1 MQRHWNSQVVVG
13 LAVDSK
19 ERELQERMQTVKGL
33 VRSMAFIV
41 KTKGASGSVDPRG
54 VGKRQLDSVL
64 EQGLERNRT
73 GSGNIATC
81 RGNTAEVLSPDG
93 PSLSPGKEPG
103 APERVWAGDILGGA
117 MNIGVEN
124 GSCRTM

>member
-1 MQRHWNSQVVVG
+1 
-13 LAVDSK
+13 
-19 ERELQERMQTVKGL
+19 MQTVKGL

-54 VGKRQLDSVL
+54 VGKGQPDSIL
-64 EQGLERNRT
+64 EQGLEWSRT
-73 GSGNIATC
+73 RSGKIVMC
-81 RGNTAEVLSPDG
+81 RGNTAEVLSPDS

-124 GSCRTM
+124 GSCRTT